1 MGNLQLIRTG
11 FSSSTKMN
19 FFAILVFPG
28 IVAYVVCEE
37 AKKEDVQKAAKKED
51 LKSDMKTKLKNLAMK
66 SKQAKDY
73 KRQNYYHGTTWPRYE
88 TTPYPYEYGTT
99 GGWEP
104 YRTTG
109 RHWYPTSYDP
119 WGPTTG
125 PTWYPYP
132 TTSGHSSLEEY
143 EDQEEESEK
152 MEDFHE
158 GEYPGKKKSN

>member
-1 MGNLQLIRTG
+1 MGQRTTFPNLQLIRTG

-19 FFAILVFPG
+19 FFAILVFAG
-28 IVAYVVCEE
+28 IVACVVCEE

-73 KRQNYYHGTTWPRYE
+73 KRQNYYHGTTWSRYE

-99 GGWEP
+99 GGH
-104 YRTTG
+104 R
-109 RHWYPTSYDP
+109 YPTSYDP
-119 WGPTTG
+119 WGPTSG

-158 GEYPGKKKSN
+158 GEYPGKKKSH

>member
-1 MGNLQLIRTG
+1 MGQLIRTG

-19 FFAILVFPG
+19 FFAILVFAG
-28 IVAYVVCEE
+28 IMGCVVCEE

-73 KRQNYYHGTTWPRYE
+73 KRQNYNHGTTW
-88 TTPYPYEYGTT
+88 
-99 GGWEP
+99 EP
-104 YRTTG
+104 YYPTRTG
-109 RHWYPTSYDP
+109 RPWYPTTPDP
-119 WGPTTG
+119 WGPTSG
-125 PTWYPYP
+125 PTWYPEYPTTWYPYP
-132 TTSGHSSLEEY
+132 TTRGHSSLEEY

>member
-1 MGNLQLIRTG
+1 MG
-11 FSSSTKMN
+11 
-19 FFAILVFPG
+19 
-28 IVAYVVCEE
+28 
-37 AKKEDVQKAAKKED
+37 VQKAAKKED
-51 LKSDMKTKLKNLAMK
+51 LKSDIKTKLKNLAMK

-99 GGWEP
+99 GGWGP

-109 RHWYPTSYDP
+109 RWHPEYPT
-119 WGPTTG
+119 
-125 PTWYPYP
+125 TWYPYP
-132 TTSGHSSLEEY
+132 TSREPSSLEEY

-158 GEYPGKKKSN
+158 GEYPGRKRAIRKGGCSGATPLEHVMK